1 MENAKNINLV
11 NQKGKIEFSPP
22 SKNPPFRFFNYHR

>member
-11 NQKGKIEFSPP
+11 NPKGKIEFSPP